1 MLTEPLYLAALLLA
15 VVAAVYFLVNYEHK
29 KLLNAIDEEL
39 EEMTRGLFHKL
50 EHALGAESRM
60 LIEHGDEKLDATA
73 DKLNQ
78 TIDVLRAA
86 IEHQSRQQ
94 EHLVERLKSLESIV
108 SGRTR
113 PPLGASPGQ

>member
-1 MLTEPLYLAALLLA
+1 MFTEPLYLAALLLA
-15 VVAAVYFLVNYEHK
+15 VVAAVYFLVNYEYK
-29 KLLNAIDEEL
+29 KELKAIDAKL
-39 EEMTRGLFHKL
+39 EETTRGLFHKI

-60 LIEHGDEKLDATA
+60 LIEHGDEKIDATA

-94 EHLVERLKSLESIV
+94 EHLVERLKRLENLV
-108 SGRTR
+108 
-113 PPLGASPGQ
+113 AGQA

>member
-1 MLTEPLYLAALLLA
+1 MITEPLYLAALLLA
-15 VVAAVYFLVNYEHK
+15 VVGAIYFLLNYEYK
-29 KLLNAIDEEL
+29 KELKAIDAKL
-39 EEMTRGLFHKL
+39 EETSRGLFHKF

-60 LIEHGDEKLDATA
+60 LIQHGEEKLDSTA

-94 EHLVERLKSLESIV
+94 EYLVERLKRLETLV
-108 SGRTR
+108 
-113 PPLGASPGQ
+113 AGQA

>member
-1 MLTEPLYLAALLLA
+1 MFTEPLYLAALLLA
-15 VVAAVYFLVNYEHK
+15 VVAAVYFLVNYEYK
-29 KLLNAIDEEL
+29 KELKAIDAKL
-39 EEMTRGLFHKL
+39 EETTRGLFHKI

-60 LIEHGDEKLDATA
+60 LIEHGDEKVDATA

-94 EHLVERLKSLESIV
+94 EHLVERLKRLENLV
-108 SGRTR
+108 
-113 PPLGASPGQ
+113 AGQA